1 MAASPGCK
9 TAVAIDFLFSFL
21 QQHQTQS
28 EATNERKQTSKS
40 GAIVVGATVR
50 GLRQLLAVKSAV
62 VEPMIQVDAMA
73 EQLMQCMSVGED
85 FKLRRDM
92 MCIVVDCLLLTHKYK
107 QVEALLHTCVQDH
120 DSGLQVICLRGYLRL
135 LDAGQRFSAVKPS
148 LAMKTSDVVVEHF
161 DRLSGFVLFGQSDEV
176 KVLAAQVMVT
186 LADLHPQH
194 DVANSKAFPSLPA
207 ILKTKVSLLLPEK
220 VFYVLCLAGDDSSDT
235 VRSEVARCLRRFV
248 RVLASEIV
256 EHAVIKSQITESVE
270 DAAPEDVEMDTR
282 HMMSSG
288 VLLSLLE
295 DVDANVAAE
304 ASRSIARLGEMA
316 TTPNAGAGQWSLRAI
331 ERAIT
336 AHFDVLPR
344 AKVPSAVQLRHVL
357 VKSLSRL
364 LACRQ
369 RLGTATDFT
378 ISSAEMSCLVR
389 SAVSGADSANAVVV
403 EALLVFRGC
412 DLSSVWAVR
421 CLVNFI
427 LELGALPLIDHSF
440 SNCGKD
446 VGTANCSDERL
457 LDAVRVLGKKC
468 AKVLRTDVILSDSVQ
483 EAAST
488 LLDSKHRLL
497 GRMCRALL
505 GHAEHPNDAASW
517 LTDKPKPAFVG
528 SSLLFRHHQ
537 SSETS
542 HVTSRSSSNL
552 STQAFCA
559 MKSLQVPP
567 ADENVAVYLDVV
579 NSVYVS

>member
-1 MAASPGCK
+1 MSPTGKRERECTVSNLGSNSEVATDGRDCKRPCISRVSSPLSSNIFSTVQRPLLMTGGQGLQAYPMTALDAIRTKLQSTSDSHLQARLLLQYSSTAASPGCK

-62 VEPMIQVDAMA
+62 VDPMIQVDPMA

-344 AKVPSAVQLRHVL
+344 AKVPSAV
-357 VKSLSRL
+357 
-364 LACRQ
+364 
-369 RLGTATDFT
+369 
-378 ISSAEMSCLVR
+378 
-389 SAVSGADSANAVVV
+389 
-403 EALLVFRGC
+403 
-412 DLSSVWAVR
+412 
-421 CLVNFI
+421 
-427 LELGALPLIDHSF
+427 
-440 SNCGKD
+440 
-446 VGTANCSDERL
+446 
-457 LDAVRVLGKKC
+457 
-468 AKVLRTDVILSDSVQ
+468 
-483 EAAST
+483 
-488 LLDSKHRLL
+488 
-497 GRMCRALL
+497 
-505 GHAEHPNDAASW
+505 
-517 LTDKPKPAFVG
+517 
-528 SSLLFRHHQ
+528 
-537 SSETS
+537 
-542 HVTSRSSSNL
+542 
-552 STQAFCA
+552 
-559 MKSLQVPP
+559 
-567 ADENVAVYLDVV
+567 
-579 NSVYVS
+579 

>member
-1 MAASPGCK
+1 
-9 TAVAIDFLFSFL
+9 
-21 QQHQTQS
+21 
-28 EATNERKQTSKS
+28 
-40 GAIVVGATVR
+40 
-50 GLRQLLAVKSAV
+50 
-62 VEPMIQVDAMA
+62 
-73 EQLMQCMSVGED
+73 
-85 FKLRRDM
+85 
-92 MCIVVDCLLLTHKYK
+92 
-107 QVEALLHTCVQDH
+107 
-120 DSGLQVICLRGYLRL
+120 
-135 LDAGQRFSAVKPS
+135 
-148 LAMKTSDVVVEHF
+148 
-161 DRLSGFVLFGQSDEV
+161 
-176 KVLAAQVMVT
+176 
-186 LADLHPQH
+186 
-194 DVANSKAFPSLPA
+194 
-207 ILKTKVSLLLPEK
+207 
-220 VFYVLCLAGDDSSDT
+220 
-235 VRSEVARCLRRFV
+235 
-248 RVLASEIV
+248 
-256 EHAVIKSQITESVE
+256 
-270 DAAPEDVEMDTR
+270 
-282 HMMSSG
+282 
-288 VLLSLLE
+288 
-295 DVDANVAAE
+295 
-304 ASRSIARLGEMA
+304 
-316 TTPNAGAGQWSLRAI
+316 
-331 ERAIT
+331 
-336 AHFDVLPR
+336 
-344 AKVPSAVQLRHVL
+344 
-357 VKSLSRL
+357 
-364 LACRQ
+364 
-369 RLGTATDFT
+369 
-378 ISSAEMSCLVR
+378 MSCLVR

-468 AKVLRTDVILSDSVQ
+468 AKVLRTDVILSDSVR